1 MGLRKSW
8 CDVPIGTTQG
18 CFHPN
23 VLMQTQGNN
32 ATLRTTSVY
41 FSSPIVHQP
50 KDTPIEVSNIHFT
63 LDLINELK

>member
-1 MGLRKSW
+1 
-8 CDVPIGTTQG
+8 
-18 CFHPN
+18 